1 MAIITLVLALIVAV
15 SWYRIAG
22 KAGFQPWLGLLM
34 LVPLV
39 NIAFLLW
46 FAFTDWPVHQ
56 PPKPQD
62 PESQDP
68 EDQERH

>member
-1 MAIITLVLALIVAV
+1 MGIIALLLAIVVGV

-22 KAGFQPWLGLLM
+22 KAGFNPWLGLLM

-46 FAFTDWPVHQ
+46 FAFSDWPVQQ
-56 PPKPQD
+56 PKDPDD
-62 PESQDP
+62 PE
-68 EDQERH
+68 RN